1 MRRTRRRRAPS
12 WAASAWHLLAEQ
24 KNTIGM
30 NRGSLRRGSDEEP
43 RDERPTLADVG
54 VDKMLSMRSQKVGGI
69 GLGFH

>member
-12 WAASAWHLLAEQ
+12 CAAPAWHLLAEQ
-24 KNTIGM
+24 KNTIGI

-43 RDERPTLADVG
+43 RDERPTLDVG